1 MAVFGVLGG
10 DRRQLYLARSLEE
23 DGHTLFLHGLEGL
36 EGAAAFP
43 TLPLEELGRRCP
55 VVVLPLPAV
64 REGSF
69 LNAPFAQAPIPLD
82 DSFAAAL
89 APCLVLGGMVGK
101 LRQTSP
107 LWETIPL
114 EDYYQREELTVG
126 NAFLTAEGALA
137 LAVEHAPGA
146 LGGSRCLV
154 AGFGRIG
161 KALCLD
167 LRALGAQVDCAARK
181 PRDLAAIRAMGCGAL
196 TYGQVSGP
204 YDVIFNT
211 VPAPVIGEKIL
222 ACQGP
227 DTLLLELASA
237 PGGICRRAAHAR
249 GLRLLDCPSLPG
261 RFSPKASGELVKEAV
276 YHILEERRKLS

>member
-1 MAVFGVLGG
+1 MAVFGVLGATG
-10 DRRQLYLARSLEE
+10 GSSTWRALWRRTATPCSSTAGGAGGRGGVPHPPPWRSW
-23 DGHTLFLHGLEGL
+23 D
-36 EGAAAFP
+36 GAARWWCCP
-43 TLPLEELGRRCP
+43 CPLSGRAASSTP
-55 VVVLPLPAV
+55 PLP
-64 REGSF
+64 RCH
-69 LNAPFAQAPIPLD
+69 PLD

-89 APCLVLGGMVGK
+89 AHCLVLGGMVGK

-146 LGGSRCLV
+146 LG
-154 AGFGRIG
+154 
-161 KALCLD
+161 ALGVWW
-167 LRALGAQVDCAARK
+167 RALGALARRCAWICAPWAPRWTAPPASPGFGRHPGHGLRGPHLWPGERPLRRDFQHRAR
-181 PRDLAAIRAMGCGAL
+181 PCHRGGD
-196 TYGQVSGP
+196 
-204 YDVIFNT
+204 
-211 VPAPVIGEKIL
+211 IGR
-222 ACQGP
+222 QGP

-237 PGGICRRAAHAR
+237 PGGICRRAAQAR

>member
-64 REGSF
+64 REGGF
-69 LNAPFAQAPIPLD
+69 LNAPFARAPIPLD

-114 EDYYQREELTVG
+114 EDYY
-126 NAFLTAEGALA
+126 
-137 LAVEHAPGA
+137 
-146 LGGSRCLV
+146 
-154 AGFGRIG
+154 
-161 KALCLD
+161 
-167 LRALGAQVDCAARK
+167 
-181 PRDLAAIRAMGCGAL
+181 
-196 TYGQVSGP
+196 
-204 YDVIFNT
+204 
-211 VPAPVIGEKIL
+211 
-222 ACQGP
+222 
-227 DTLLLELASA
+227 
-237 PGGICRRAAHAR
+237 
-249 GLRLLDCPSLPG
+249 
-261 RFSPKASGELVKEAV
+261 
-276 YHILEERRKLS
+276 

>member
-64 REGSF
+64 REGGF
-69 LNAPFAQAPIPLD
+69 LNAPFAQVPIPLD

-89 APCLVLGGMVGK
+89 APCQVLGGMVGK

-126 NAFLTAEGALA
+126 NAFLTA
-137 LAVEHAPGA
+137 APWPWPWSTPLGPWGA
-146 LGGSRCLV
+146 LGV
-154 AGFGRIG
+154 WW
-161 KALCLD
+161 
-167 LRALGAQVDCAARK
+167 RALGALARRCAWICAPWAPRWTALPASPGIWPPFGPWAAGPSPMAR
-181 PRDLAAIRAMGCGAL
+181 
-196 TYGQVSGP
+196 
-204 YDVIFNT
+204 
-211 VPAPVIGEKIL
+211 
-222 ACQGP
+222 
-227 DTLLLELASA
+227 
-237 PGGICRRAAHAR
+237 
-249 GLRLLDCPSLPG
+249 
-261 RFSPKASGELVKEAV
+261 
-276 YHILEERRKLS
+276 

>member
-64 REGSF
+64 REGGF

-107 LWETIPL
+107 LWETNPL
-114 EDYYQREELTVG
+114 
-126 NAFLTAEGALA
+126 
-137 LAVEHAPGA
+137 
-146 LGGSRCLV
+146 
-154 AGFGRIG
+154 
-161 KALCLD
+161 
-167 LRALGAQVDCAARK
+167 
-181 PRDLAAIRAMGCGAL
+181 
-196 TYGQVSGP
+196 
-204 YDVIFNT
+204 
-211 VPAPVIGEKIL
+211 
-222 ACQGP
+222 
-227 DTLLLELASA
+227 
-237 PGGICRRAAHAR
+237 
-249 GLRLLDCPSLPG
+249 
-261 RFSPKASGELVKEAV
+261 
-276 YHILEERRKLS
+276 

>member
-36 EGAAAFP
+36 AGAAAFP

-69 LNAPFAQAPIPLD
+69 LNAPFARAPIPLD

-89 APCLVLGGMVGK
+89 AHCLVLGGMVGK

-146 LGGSRCLV
+146 LG
-154 AGFGRIG
+154 
-161 KALCLD
+161 ALGVWW
-167 LRALGAQVDCAARK
+167 RALGALARRCAWICAPWA
-181 PRDLAAIRAMGCGAL
+181 PRWTAPPASPGIWPP
-196 TYGQVSGP
+196 SGP
-204 YDVIFNT
+204 W
-211 VPAPVIGEKIL
+211 A
-222 ACQGP
+222 AGP
-227 DTLLLELASA
+227 S
-237 PGGICRRAAHAR
+237 PMAR
-249 GLRLLDCPSLPG
+249 
-261 RFSPKASGELVKEAV
+261 
-276 YHILEERRKLS
+276 

>member
-55 VVVLPLPAV
+55 MVVLPLPAV
-64 REGSF
+64 REGGF

-196 TYGQVSGP
+196 K
-204 YDVIFNT
+204 
-211 VPAPVIGEKIL
+211 IG
-222 ACQGP
+222 
-227 DTLLLELASA
+227 
-237 PGGICRRAAHAR
+237 RAH
-249 GLRLLDCPSLPG
+249 
-261 RFSPKASGELVKEAV
+261 V
-276 YHILEERRKLS
+276 